1 MTPKELRDYC
11 LAKPGAWPDEPWE
24 GDSVAKVGSKIFAFL
39 GSEIGRGE
47 VRRRPARRPTSGW
60 PAIPTTRR

>member
-1 MTPKELRDYC
+1 MTPQELRDYC

-39 GSEIGRGE
+39 GSETVGLKCG
-47 VRRRPARRPTSGW
+47 RPATRPTSGW